1 MSSATLLLI
10 SSKKGQEIFIT
21 ALQKRYSVVA
31 AHSGNQGAILAKAQ
45 CPRAIILDAVS
56 MRTTGERICR
66 ALKHQLPHVPI
77 VHIHPGPR
85 KDAKSEANTLLFA
98 PVTARRL
105 VNSVGRLIHNEEEVI
120 CGPFSM
126 NVSRRILIAHG
137 QETQLTPK
145 QASLVEMFLR
155 NPGKV
160 LDRKTI
166 MERVWQTDYI
176 GDTRTLD
183 VHIRWIRKVME
194 NGGKKPRYL
203 QTVRGVGYQL
213 VIPNGEHSRN

>member
-1 MSSATLLLI
+1 MASATLLLI
-10 SSKKGQEIFIT
+10 SSKKGQENFIT
-21 ALQKRYSVVA
+21 VLQKRYTVIA
-31 AHSGNQGAILAKAQ
+31 AFSGNQGAALAKEH
-45 CPRAIILDAVS
+45 CPRLIILDAVA

-66 ALKHQLPHVPI
+66 VLKHQLPHLPI
-77 VHIHPGPR
+77 IHIHPGPR
-85 KDAKSEANTLLFA
+85 KDARSQANTLLFA

-105 VNSVGRLIHNEEEVI
+105 VNSVGRLIHDEEEVI

-145 QASLVEMFLR
+145 QAALVEMFLR

-160 LDRKTI
+160 LDRKAI

-194 NGGKKPRYL
+194 NSGRKSQYL

-213 VIPNGEHSRN
+213 VIPDGENSGD